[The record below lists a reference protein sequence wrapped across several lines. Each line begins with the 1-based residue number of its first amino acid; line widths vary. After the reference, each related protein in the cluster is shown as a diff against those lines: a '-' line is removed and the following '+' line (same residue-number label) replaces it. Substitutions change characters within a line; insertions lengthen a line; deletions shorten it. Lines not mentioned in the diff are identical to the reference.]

1 MRRDIVYGRNVRE
14 LASYRTL
21 KIVECFRKIKKKR
34 FLVVPQDLQH
44 NLLVEK
50 Y

>member
-1 MRRDIVYGRNVRE
+1 MRRGIVYSGNVRE
-14 LASYRTL
+14 LASYRTI

-34 FLVVPQDLQH
+34 FVVVPQGLQH